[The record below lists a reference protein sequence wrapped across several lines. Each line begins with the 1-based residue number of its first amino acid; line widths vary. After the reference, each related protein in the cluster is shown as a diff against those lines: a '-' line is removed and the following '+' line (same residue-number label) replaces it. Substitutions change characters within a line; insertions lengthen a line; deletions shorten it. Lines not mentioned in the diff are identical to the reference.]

1 MKKLLA
7 ILISLS
13 LFISLTACG
22 GSTPA
27 ENGGEGAKPNT
38 QTTQQGGSENSGQ
51 NGGAASADISSVSV
65 ENYAEI
71 VKKAFGIEIVLDDGW
86 TVTKASSPNGVNN
99 VDLVFTIP
107 AGTDGEAEIEKY
119 FNQAVKLSGVW
130 AHEIDWD
137 TFAISKGTQYTDF
150 ADFYTNE
157 NEGYGDFYSV
167 MWLYDYNGKNVQFSY
182 MQDGTA
188 VSMTFTYATLNYE
201 IDINDWVPQE
211 GQGPEG
217 WTWQDCHGYIDN
229 VWDSDTLP
237 ENFPKEI
244 SGVRVSETRYFG
256 FGCED

>member
-99 VDLVFTIP
+99 IIVTLTAPADTSYSLGINCTNVDLELPVAPIIP
-107 AGTDGEAEIEKY
+107 
-119 FNQAVKLSGVW
+119 
-130 AHEIDWD
+130 
-137 TFAISKGTQYTDF
+137 
-150 ADFYTNE
+150 
-157 NEGYGDFYSV
+157 
-167 MWLYDYNGKNVQFSY
+167 M
-182 MQDGTA
+182 
-188 VSMTFTYATLNYE
+188 VSPDL
-201 IDINDWVPQE
+201 I
-211 GQGPEG
+211 
-217 WTWQDCHGYIDN
+217 
-229 VWDSDTLP
+229 
-237 ENFPKEI
+237 
-244 SGVRVSETRYFG
+244 
-256 FGCED
+256 